1 MITVNDN
8 TIEITASYF
17 FGHGQGITA
26 YQKDLLSDMF
36 GTIYN
41 NQKIIVNAFD
51 GENIERSG
59 FLDYL
64 LWACQE
70 FNIPFESVTI
80 ITPNATL
87 TSKFNISIVPLTIFY
102 SAKTYLGGSF
112 QRNIDAKFVGVS
124 IGKFNPNRFRLIY
137 ELDSAFP
144 NDNFLIFHPSPTLVK
159 QFYNNINGIYTKE
172 LSWLESKKFDVDL
185 IYSDTLN
192 TNAVNWQD
200 SYSSY
205 HNIWDKFDIEII
217 AETDTNTNYWF
228 TEKTGRCLATGKP
241 FLLLAGT
248 GSLKT
253 LQDFGFK
260 TFNEVLDESYDNE
273 KSSIHRINK
282 IILSLMKLYQSF
294 DRNNKINRMYE
305 IAQHNITLYNKKYV
319 HT

>member
-1 MITVNDN
+1 MVFTQKN
-8 TIEITASYF
+8 Y
-17 FGHGQGITA
+17 HG
-26 YQKDLLSDMF
+26 L
-36 GTIYN
+36 
-41 NQKIIVNAFD
+41 NQ
-51 GENIERSG
+51 
-59 FLDYL
+59 
-64 LWACQE
+64 
-70 FNIPFESVTI
+70 
-80 ITPNATL
+80 
-87 TSKFNISIVPLTIFY
+87 
-102 SAKTYLGGSF
+102 
-112 QRNIDAKFVGVS
+112 
-124 IGKFNPNRFRLIY
+124 
-137 ELDSAFP
+137 
-144 NDNFLIFHPSPTLVK
+144 
-159 QFYNNINGIYTKE
+159 
-172 LSWLESKKFDVDL
+172 KFDVDL

-273 KSSIHRINK
+273 KSSIRRINK
-282 IILSLMKLYQSF
+282 IILSLMELYQSSN
-294 DRNNKINRMYE
+294 RNNKINRMYE